1 MRHPR
6 ADPDLVDTVHCL
18 KVLQQNG
25 ASINAVN
32 DNGDTP
38 VSFTIASNLDTI
50 LEYLLSDPDV
60 HLGEPAPGCTTPAQL
75 AQKLGRHDV
84 ALTIVTAQVRILSFS
99 AALLHCGTYA
109 LGVSCYATSL
119 KCACCA
125 IVETGAVYITH
136 NV

>member
-18 KVLQQNG
+18 KLLQQHG

-38 VSFTIASNLDTI
+38 VSFAIASSLDTI
-50 LEYLLSDPDV
+50 LEFLLSDPDV

-84 ALTIVTAQVRILSFS
+84 ASTIVTAQVSMPFTILDLMFTSLQLEALSF
-99 AALLHCGTYA
+99 
-109 LGVSCYATSL
+109 GVSR
-119 KCACCA
+119 
-125 IVETGAVYITH
+125 
-136 NV
+136 